1 MSISAAGPDPGEGP
15 ALDPLDSGGLDASQ
29 ALELLRS
36 GELEITGRLV
46 DASNATLLC
55 EIRLD
60 CAVADVAAGAGDGAG
75 ADPGGD
81 GAGRVTSARCVY
93 KPVRGERALWD
104 FPDGTLAAREL
115 AAYEVSEAMDPGI
128 VPPTVMRPGPF
139 GEGMVQLWIDVDTTV
154 DLVELTRSDDPR
166 LRRIALFDAV
176 INNSDRK
183 GGHLLPAPSGR
194 VYGIDHGVT
203 FHTDDKLRTLLW
215 TWRGERLT
223 ARECTVLRGLS
234 ESLGGDLGERLTPLL
249 TTAELAALQARVER
263 LLARRRFPMP
273 SADWPAIPWPPF

>member
-1 MSISAAGPDPGEGP
+1 MSLSSAGPDPGSNGP
-15 ALDPLDSGGLDASQ
+15 PGPLDPLDGGGLGA
-29 ALELLRS
+29 AEVLELLRC
-36 GELEITGRLV
+36 GELEISGRLV

-55 EIRLD
+55 EIH
-60 CAVADVAAGAGDGAG
+60 AGG
-75 ADPGGD
+75 
-81 GAGRVTSARCVY
+81 SEARCVY

-104 FPDGTLAAREL
+104 FPDGTLAGREL
-115 AAYEVSEAMDPGI
+115 AAYEVSEAMELGI
-128 VPPTVMRPGPF
+128 VPPTVLRPGPF

-176 INNSDRK
+176 INNADRK

-223 ARECTVLRGLS
+223 NAETALLRGLS
-234 ESLGGDLGERLTPLL
+234 GSLEAGLGERLAPLL
-249 TTAELAALQARVER
+249 TTAEISAVRARVER
-263 LLARRRFPMP
+263 LLRRRRFPMP